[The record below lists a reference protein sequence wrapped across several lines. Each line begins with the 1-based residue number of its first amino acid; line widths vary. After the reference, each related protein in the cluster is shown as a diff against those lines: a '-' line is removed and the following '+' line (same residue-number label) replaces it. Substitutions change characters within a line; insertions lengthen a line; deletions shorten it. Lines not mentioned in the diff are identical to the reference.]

1 MNTAARFS
9 FSQIDPDWERPTPPT
24 ASLRRDVLVWLVV
37 LAATLLLNT
46 AYHSA
51 GFLGDNAQQ
60 IHHSYWAAAAMT
72 LPLIFRRRYPLSMM
86 LLATALFFALSYVSE
101 IVSATLSYQLC
112 YFAVLYAGIAWGKN
126 RTLTWIV
133 YALVCTAALVW
144 IVVAWAVTDSS
155 YSIAGVEE
163 YSGGLFSQA
172 TAGYVMACMT
182 NLFYFGCAALMGRTA
197 WNQAYQRTV
206 LAAQARQL
214 EQQAEQMAQDAVTRD
229 RLRIARELH
238 DSVGHHVSSMGIQAA
253 AARRALAKKPELA
266 AEPLANIEKLAR
278 SSVSEMKNLIRVM
291 RAAGEAEHDSGAAKE
306 PQVAEIFNLVEHVAA
321 VGIKTR
327 VQVSEHDLAR
337 LRSLQQ
343 GTQLSIYRMAQEA
356 LTNVRKHS
364 AAQNAVL
371 ALRTGGSPGAHWAEL
386 EVTDD
391 GPATGPERG
400 EGQEYLPEPSR
411 HGYGLQGIRERAAA
425 LGGTCWT
432 GRRRGA
438 PGWKVQVRFP
448 IDIDETHDTHAS
460 RSTS

>member
-1 MNTAARFS
+1 M
-9 FSQIDPDWERPTPPT
+9 WG
-24 ASLRRDVLVWLVV
+24 VV
-37 LAATLLLNT
+37 LAATLLLNA

-51 GFLGDNAQQ
+51 GFLGDDTEQ
-60 IHHSYWAAAAMT
+60 IRYSYGAATAMT
-72 LPLIFRRRYPLSMM
+72 LPLILRRIYPLSMM
-86 LLATALFFALSYVSE
+86 LVATALFIALSYVSA
-101 IVSATLSYQLC
+101 VASATLSYQLC
-112 YFAVLYAGIAWGKN
+112 YFAVLFAGIAWGKN

-133 YALVCTAALVW
+133 YALVCAAALIW
-144 IVVAWAVTDSS
+144 IVIAWVVTDSA
-155 YSIAGVEE
+155 YSMAGVEE
-163 YSGGLFSQA
+163 YSGGPFSQA
-172 TAGYVMACMT
+172 TAGYVMASVT

-253 AARRALAKKPELA
+253 AARRALEKKPELV

-278 SSVSEMKNLIRVM
+278 SSVAEMKNLIRVM
-291 RAAGEAEHDSGAAKE
+291 RAAGEAEQGSGATKE
-306 PQVAEIFNLVEHVAA
+306 PQVTEIFDLVEHMAA
-321 VGIKTR
+321 VGVTTR
-327 VQVSEHDLAR
+327 VQVSEQDLTR
-337 LRSLQQ
+337 LTGLQQ

-371 ALRTGGSPGAHWAEL
+371 ALRTGGETGDNWVEL

-391 GPATGPERG
+391 GPVTSLAGD
-400 EGQEYLPEPSR
+400 EGQEYLPGHTL
-411 HGYGLQGIRERAAA
+411 HGYGLQGIRERATA
-425 LGGTCWT
+425 LGGTCWA
-432 GRRRGA
+432 GRRQGA

-448 IDIDETHDTHAS
+448 IDIDETHDPDAS
-460 RSTS
+460 RSAS